1 MVPMSRNN
9 TRETTSPY
17 FKNRVI
23 NYNDEI
29 FLEICRKHS
38 LDHKTAIEIIK
49 KTEGNN
55 TPVSYEDFNYNDFD
69 IKKDGQAVVV
79 LSPDNV
85 FSAKIYEDYLNKI
98 RGVNLDYFSLPIDKI
113 NEGLEKYSINKANI
127 IIHDSGKNISDIA
140 KKVDS
145 LKSKGY
151 KTKLIL
157 NDFSIYDSINYQTA
171 RVIKGEQKSITNR
184 KELVKN
190 DYLAYSSFYKLYKQ
204 NKNLFDEYQAFYSSF
219 DNTKEIDVNSISKN
233 YGKVIARNAIVNML
247 QDPKYR
253 RTNPSQYLKN
263 KEKFCTVKNYLNTD
277 MQKEKSHTI

>member
-69 IKKDGQAVVV
+69 IKKEGQAVVV

-98 RGVNLDYFSLPIDKI
+98 RGVNLDYFSLPTDKI

-171 RVIKGEQKSITNR
+171 RVIKGEQKAIAKR

-190 DYLAYSSFYKLYKQ
+190 DYLAYSSFYKFYKQ

-233 YGKVIARNAIVNML
+233 YGEVIARNAIVNML

-277 MQKEKSHTI
+277 MQKEKSHII

>member
-157 NDFSIYDSINYQTA
+157 NVFSIYDSINYQTA

-233 YGKVIARNAIVNML
+233 YGKVIAKMQLLICCKI
-247 QDPKYR
+247 Q
-253 RTNPSQYLKN
+253 
-263 KEKFCTVKNYLNTD
+263 NT
-277 MQKEKSHTI
+277 EELTRLSI

>member
-1 MVPMSRNN
+1 MSRNN

-23 NYNDEI
+23 NYNDER
-29 FLEICRKHS
+29 FLEICRENS
-38 LDHKTAIEIIK
+38 LDHKSAIEIIK
-49 KTEGNN
+49 QTENN
-55 TPVSYEDFNYNDFD
+55 TGPVNYGDFNYSDFNV
-69 IKKDGQAVVV
+69 KREGQAVVV

-85 FSAKIYEDYLNKI
+85 FSSGVYKDYLNKI
-98 RGVNLDYFSLPIDKI
+98 RGLNLDYFSLPIDKI
-113 NEGLEKYSINKANI
+113 NEDLENYSIDKSNL

-140 KKVDS
+140 KKINS

-157 NDFSIYDSINYQTA
+157 NDFSIYDSIDYQTA
-171 RVIKGEQKSITNR
+171 RVIKGEQKAIANR
-184 KELVKN
+184 KELVKS

-204 NKNLFDEYQAFYSSF
+204 NKNLFDDYQAFYSSF
-219 DNTKEIDVNSISKN
+219 DNTKEIDVDSISRD
-233 YGKVIARNAIVNML
+233 YGAVIARDAIVNML

-263 KEKFCTVKNYLNTD
+263 KEKFCTVKNYLYTD
-277 MQKEKSHTI
+277 IQKEKSHII

>member
-69 IKKDGQAVVV
+69 IKKEGQAVVV

-113 NEGLEKYSINKANI
+113 NEGLEKYSINKANL

-277 MQKEKSHTI
+277 IQKEKSHII

>member
-1 MVPMSRNN
+1 MSRNN

-29 FLEICRKHS
+29 FLEICREHS

-49 KTEGNN
+49 QTEGNN

-113 NEGLEKYSINKANI
+113 NEGLEKYSINKANL